1 MQSILNKK
9 TLHDVNLKDK
19 HVIVRVDFNVPVK
32 DGKVVSNKR
41 IQAALPTIKYLL
53 AQNCK
58 IILLS
63 HLSRIKTI
71 DDIKSGKKS
80 LAPVAYELQVLL
92 PDYSVKF
99 VDASRGAKV
108 EDAVRAL
115 EPQNIILL
123 QNTRYNDVDENGE
136 VVKLESKCN
145 MDLGKEWAGLANVFV
160 NDAFGTAHR
169 KHASNVGIAL
179 NIPESCIGFLI
190 QEELDNLSKITTN
203 AKKPVVA
210 ILGGAKV
217 SDKLKV
223 INNLLNIANKVLICG
238 GMAYTFRK
246 AQGIDIGT
254 SLIEEEML
262 PEAKKLLELA
272 GNRII
277 LSQDFYCATEFAD
290 VTPTY
295 RKASEGLNGVMGLDI
310 GPDTVQ
316 AFTNALKG
324 AGTVFW
330 NGPAGVFEFANFQRG
345 TKTICQL
352 LKDLTSQGAFTLIGG
367 GDSASAATG
376 LGFQES
382 DFSFISTGGGASLE
396 FIEGSPLPGI
406 ESISNK

>member
-145 MDLGKEWAGLANVFV
+145 MDLGKE
-160 NDAFGTAHR
+160 
-169 KHASNVGIAL
+169 
-179 NIPESCIGFLI
+179 
-190 QEELDNLSKITTN
+190 
-203 AKKPVVA
+203 
-210 ILGGAKV
+210 
-217 SDKLKV
+217 
-223 INNLLNIANKVLICG
+223 
-238 GMAYTFRK
+238 
-246 AQGIDIGT
+246 
-254 SLIEEEML
+254 
-262 PEAKKLLELA
+262 
-272 GNRII
+272 
-277 LSQDFYCATEFAD
+277 
-290 VTPTY
+290 
-295 RKASEGLNGVMGLDI
+295 
-310 GPDTVQ
+310 
-316 AFTNALKG
+316 
-324 AGTVFW
+324 
-330 NGPAGVFEFANFQRG
+330 
-345 TKTICQL
+345 
-352 LKDLTSQGAFTLIGG
+352 
-367 GDSASAATG
+367 
-376 LGFQES
+376 
-382 DFSFISTGGGASLE
+382 
-396 FIEGSPLPGI
+396 
-406 ESISNK
+406 